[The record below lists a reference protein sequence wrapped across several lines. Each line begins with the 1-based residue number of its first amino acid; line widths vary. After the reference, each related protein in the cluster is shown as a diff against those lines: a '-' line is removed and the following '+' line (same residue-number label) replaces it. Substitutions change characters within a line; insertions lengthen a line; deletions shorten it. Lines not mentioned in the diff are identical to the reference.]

1 MAVLDRLHI
10 RGIRSFGP
18 NDEEKVKFS
27 VPLTLFLGQNGCGKT
42 TIIECIKYALTG
54 DLPSGSDSGRGFVND
69 PKLSSKSSTKG
80 SIKLK
85 FNDFKGDSIT
95 VAKFVEV
102 TTLAAGKLRFKNISN
117 ALQWKDNQGRA
128 QETEQKC
135 ADIDLY
141 CAQKLNV
148 SKAIINNVIFCH
160 QENSSWPLE
169 EAKKLKEKFDEIFGA
184 TEYNKC
190 VDKLRKLIKEK
201 KVYVKL
207 LKEQFTQKKMA
218 KQTTDKLRDRLCDEE
233 SRLERIQTIIDEK
246 RNEIKPLRIRLN
258 EVHVIIDSIT
268 ETHAKLTGLE
278 TRLKGVMDQQS
289 ALAQHIQKEFSGT
302 DEELENEIL
311 NFDNFKDEGN
321 REILKIESKKS
332 AIEAKV
338 AEITIIIQDE
348 QVTLGQLKQEKVHH
362 TKRCEEFKEL
372 IQKAKVK
379 FDLECEESESV
390 YNIIDKLNNKY
401 STKEKMM
408 INEKKIMDEKEG
420 RLQSN
425 IDRIRS
431 KLAAAEENSSSK
443 SKLLNETNIKLGETK
458 CKLGRLS
465 HSHSQLEST
474 TKKMK
479 KFEDDLTKKKDE
491 FDEGQASRQ
500 LEDLEEQITQK
511 EQLQTKLDRE
521 YKTLQQNYW
530 TDQKIESETST
541 LLEKRAE
548 VAALKEKHEHSFA
561 ILFKEDVLAHELE
574 MSIASIQ
581 NREEQKATSLSK
593 SISTN
598 ERKIASLEAG
608 VKNVREKL
616 EAQQEEL
623 KRNKEK
629 IERVCEG
636 KPYSEVLNQSHTKKE
651 TLQKNK
657 GTYRSATTIF
667 ANFISEFEQEAPCCP
682 VCDTSFASKKSLVP
696 KIITK
701 LKTKIEDLPR
711 KLADTEAQLIKEE
724 EFYNKLQQLKQVN
737 ENIQVIEEAKIPL
750 LQEELQENED
760 KLEDLKL
767 ELASLKNDL
776 TEPENLVGICRKVLS
791 DAALIDRLSQEITKS
806 EDLLETLRK
815 DLISVPSSRSFEE
828 TETQLHKLKSELKN
842 LTVHYKSKRDLFDE
856 TREGIRKLITQLQ
869 METQKQ
875 LEMQKI
881 LQEQPMLE
889 KQICEYKKSI
899 PKLKE
904 EIKSVTEKVATY
916 KKELSEAESKR
927 SETVLNNSK
936 LLEEYRLNVDACSRL
951 IEEIAKLQ
959 KTIQGFEQGDVS
971 ARLESIKNSLDGH
984 KSDIEK
990 LEQTKKL
997 LINAVVKKKEDL
1009 ASQESKLRSFKD
1021 NKELRASRMKSKQ
1034 LKSEVQELRMKIGS
1048 HNSKS
1053 ICDEQRKIMDN
1064 INTKETEISRKIG
1077 EEDSLKDL
1085 IHKDTTELNK
1095 KEHREVVTEY
1105 KKKYYE
1111 LRVEE
1116 LAVIDLEVY
1125 TEALEKSILKFH
1137 QERMV
1142 QINMT
1147 IRELWRN
1154 IYRGND
1160 IDYIEIQTVD
1170 DIGGGGARKRSYNY
1184 KVVQVKKGTDLEM
1197 RGRCSA
1203 GQKVL
1208 ASLVIRMALAETF
1221 SANCGI
1227 LALDEPTTNLDRDN
1241 ITSLSEA
1248 LSRII
1253 TAREGQ
1259 KNFQLL
1265 IITHDEEFLQ
1275 TLTRNQSVSHYYRV
1289 QRNFEG
1295 FSEIQKQ
1302 SL

>member
-190 VDKLRKLIKEK
+190 VEKLRKLIKEK

-278 TRLKGVMDQQS
+278 TRLK
-289 ALAQHIQKEFSGT
+289 
-302 DEELENEIL
+302 
-311 NFDNFKDEGN
+311 
-321 REILKIESKKS
+321 
-332 AIEAKV
+332 
-338 AEITIIIQDE
+338 DE

-616 EAQQEEL
+616 ETQQEEL
-623 KRNKEK
+623 KRSKEK

-636 KPYSEVLNQSHTKKE
+636 QPYSEVLNQLHTKKE

-899 PKLKE
+899 SKLKE
-904 EIKSVTEKVATY
+904 EIKSVAEKVATY

-1034 LKSEVQELRMKIGS
+1034 LESE
-1048 HNSKS
+1048 
-1053 ICDEQRKIMDN
+1053 
-1064 INTKETEISRKIG
+1064 
-1077 EEDSLKDL
+1077 DL

-1125 TEALEKSILKFH
+1125 TEALEKSILTFH

-1275 TLTRNQSVSHYYRV
+1275 TLTRDQSVSHYYRV
-1289 QRNFEG
+1289 QQNSEG